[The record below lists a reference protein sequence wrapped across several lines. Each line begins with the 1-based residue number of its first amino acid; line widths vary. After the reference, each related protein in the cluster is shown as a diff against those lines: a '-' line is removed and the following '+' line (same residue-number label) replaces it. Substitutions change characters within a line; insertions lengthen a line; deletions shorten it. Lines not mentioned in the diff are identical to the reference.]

1 MGPVGTA
8 IPVNGTGVRG
18 QPADPRTLT
27 PRHRGSIALLGLLWA
42 LGPLAA
48 MAAGPTYA
56 TRGLCAGHPRVD
68 LQVPAGWCAGLVATE
83 AQGLQ
88 MPRRLLELAPHRF
101 WIVDMGNWEPR
112 RGRLLE
118 LRTDTQPPTWRTL
131 ASGLDRPHGL
141 ARGPDG
147 RVYVGEAGT
156 VWRTPVADAV
166 QRENVITGL
175 PADGAHPLKELAFGA
190 GGQLYINVGSAT
202 DACRNE
208 QQRQPLPCP
217 ETSGPRPRAAVYRA
231 VLGGPNHTLQSLQP
245 HATGLRNSLGLA
257 AVHSASG
264 TERLWQA
271 ENSVDYPDARA
282 PAEELNE
289 LVAGSQHGW
298 PGCVSDAKGRSVVAR
313 GYEGR
318 ARCSA
323 PQRAP
328 HQAWPAHVAPLQ
340 LLAVS
345 PGSAGQPATPW
356 NGHLLAVWHGYRAGG
371 QRIVGWRLGADG
383 APQGARQDIVSGWQ
397 ARPGVRP
404 LGTPAGATVDH
415 LGRLWVVEDRN
426 RTVLVVAPL
435 APAGAAR

>member
-1 MGPVGTA
+1 MTVA
-8 IPVNGTGVRG
+8 VRR
-18 QPADPRTLT
+18 AVSL
-27 PRHRGSIALLGLLWA
+27 
-42 LGPLAA
+42 LAA
-48 MAAGPTYA
+48 LAGLAGAWSSAHAAPQAYA
-56 TRGLCAGHPRVD
+56 TRGQCAGHPRVD
-68 LQVPAGWCAGLVATE
+68 LRVPAGWCAGLVATA

-88 MPRRLLELAPHRF
+88 MPRRLLEVAPHRF
-101 WIVDMGNWEPR
+101 WIVDMGSWEPR

-147 RVYVGEAGT
+147 LVYVGEAGT
-156 VWRTPVADAV
+156 VWRTPVADALR
-166 QRENVITGL
+166 REDVITGL
-175 PADGAHPLKELAFGA
+175 PADGAHPLKELAFGRD
-190 GGQLYINVGSAT
+190 GSLYLNVGSAT
-202 DACRNE
+202 DACRND
-208 QQRQPLPCP
+208 QQQQPLPCP

-231 VLGGPNHTLQSLQP
+231 VLGGPKHTLQSLQP

-257 AVHSASG
+257 VVPGASG

-271 ENSVDYPDARA
+271 ENSVDYPDAQA

-298 PGCVSDAKGRSVVAR
+298 PGCVSDAKGRSLVAR

-318 ARCSA
+318 ARCNA

-328 HQAWPAHVAPLQ
+328 HQAWPAHMAPLQ
-340 LLAVS
+340 LLAV
-345 PGSAGQPATPW
+345 PPASAGQTATPW
-356 NGHLLAVWHGYRAGG
+356 SGHLLAVWHGYRAGG
-371 QRIVGWRLGADG
+371 QRIVGWRLGKDG
-383 APQGARQDIVSGWQ
+383 APQGARQDLISGWQ

-404 LGTPAGATVDH
+404 LGAPAGATVDH

-435 APAGAAR
+435 APAAGAAR

>member
-1 MGPVGTA
+1 MGPLGALAGARARVRLQQPPDPRALIARLWRTA
-8 IPVNGTGVRG
+8 LALVALAGTGTT
-18 QPADPRTLT
+18 AAT
-27 PRHRGSIALLGLLWA
+27 PHA
-42 LGPLAA
+42 
-48 MAAGPTYA
+48 YA

-68 LQVPAGWCAGLVATE
+68 LRVPAGWCAGLVATA

-88 MPRRLLELAPHRF
+88 MPRRLLEVAPQRF
-101 WIVDMGNWEPR
+101 WIVDMGSWEPR

-118 LRTDTQPPTWRTL
+118 LRTDTQPPSLRTL

-141 ARGPDG
+141 VRGPDG

-166 QRENVITGL
+166 RREDVVTGL
-175 PADGAHPLKELAFGA
+175 PADGAHPLKELAFGS

-202 DACRNE
+202 DACRND
-208 QQRQPLPCP
+208 QQQQPLPCP

-257 AVHSASG
+257 VVRSASG

-271 ENSVDYPDARA
+271 ENSVDYPDAQA
-282 PAEELNE
+282 PAEELNA
-289 LVAGSQHGW
+289 LVTGSQHGW

-318 ARCSA
+318 AGCGA

-328 HQAWPAHVAPLQ
+328 HQVWPAHVAPLQ
-340 LLAVS
+340 LLAV
-345 PGSAGQPATPW
+345 PPAGAGQRATPW
-356 NGHLLAVWHGYRAGG
+356 SGHLLAVWHGYRAGG

-383 APQGARQDIVSGWQ
+383 APQGPRQDIVGGWQ

-435 APAGAAR
+435 AAAGAAR